1 MMSVKSNLEA
11 SVQIQSLLGA
21 LHDLEPVIFFFFSLW
36 DLEQVISCMALSE
49 LFILSGTFSTK

>member
-21 LHDLEPVIFFFFSLW
+21 LHDLEPVIFFFS
-36 DLEQVISCMALSE
+36 
-49 LFILSGTFSTK
+49 LSGIFPGMD

>member
-21 LHDLEPVIFFFFSLW
+21 LHDLEPVIFFFFSPEYPFCL
-36 DLEQVISCMALSE
+36 IE
-49 LFILSGTFSTK
+49 LKFT

>member
-21 LHDLEPVIFFFFSLW
+21 LHDLEPVIFFFYSFHESNSKHI
-36 DLEQVISCMALSE
+36 VKPNISWARECN
-49 LFILSGTFSTK
+49 

>member
-21 LHDLEPVIFFFFSLW
+21 LHDLEPVIFFFFLYLGS
-36 DLEQVISCMALSE
+36 
-49 LFILSGTFSTK
+49 